1 MRRVLSALF
10 MAVVAWGA
18 ISCDDDDQRVISENA
33 LPQAARDFLAEHFTD
48 VALTRIVKDTEGSTE
63 YEVKL
68 ANGFQIEFNS
78 AGAWREIEGYG
89 VPVPESILAELP
101 EGIVSYV
108 ETNHAASDII
118 KLEIS
123 RGNYEVDLTG
133 NIEIVFSATGAFIRY
148 DD

>member
-1 MRRVLSALF
+1 MKRVFTTLLVA
-10 MAVVAWGA
+10 AVAFAAV
-18 ISCDDDDQRVISENA
+18 SCDDDERVVSENA

-48 VALTRIVKDTEGSTE
+48 IAITRIVKDTEGSTE

-68 ANGFQIEFNS
+68 ANGFKVEFNS
-78 AGAWREIEGYG
+78 SGAWREIEGYG
-89 VPVPESILAELP
+89 LEIPASILAELP
-101 EGIVSYV
+101 EGIVTYV
-108 ETNHAASDII
+108 ETNHAASAIT

-133 NIEIVFSATGAFIRY
+133 GIEIVFNANGEFVRY